1 MINIDKITINSK
13 IQIAIVDKF
22 KLLGFVLYNKLCF
35 SNNVAE
41 IATKV
46 NKKIHCI
53 KRLFYLSTNVK
64 LQFFKT
70 LLLPNFDYCLTLTI
84 YYSKTAI
91 QKLSNLYYNCLYKL
105 FKFQL
110 NNMEINWVNSFLK
123 RYNLFSLQHRVF
135 YRFSIFSYNCKNNW
149 RIIDN
154 FETNSIRNTGH
165 NLRNSNHL
173 TRYHINLKEG
183 KNTFHYF
190 FSKFINSYYINKFQ
204 LKYSVFKK
212 FVLDNLHSFFDHFV
226 FLFPKFHLEINIFYF
241 KRINNT

>member
-1 MINIDKITINSK
+1 M
-13 IQIAIVDKF
+13 
-22 KLLGFVLYNKLCF
+22 
-35 SNNVAE
+35 
-41 IATKV
+41 

-70 LLLPNFDYCLTLTI
+70 FLIPYFDYCLTLTI
-84 YYSKTAI
+84 YYSKTAL

-135 YRFSIFSYNCKNNW
+135 YRLSIFSYNCKNKS

-173 TRYHINLKEG
+173 TRYHVNLKEG
-183 KNTFHYF
+183 KNTFHHF
-190 FSKFINSYYINKFQ
+190 FSKLINSYYINKFQ

-212 FVLDNLHSFFDHFV
+212 FVF
-226 FLFPKFHLEINIFYF
+226 
-241 KRINNT
+241 

>member
-1 MINIDKITINSK
+1 M
-13 IQIAIVDKF
+13 
-22 KLLGFVLYNKLCF
+22 
-35 SNNVAE
+35 
-41 IATKV
+41 

-53 KRLFYLSTNVK
+53 KRLFYLSTNFK

-70 LLLPNFDYCLTLTI
+70 FLLPYFDYCLTLTI
-84 YYSKTAI
+84 YYSKTAL
-91 QKLSNLYYNCLYKL
+91 QKLSNLYYNCFYKL

-135 YRFSIFSYNCKNNW
+135 YRLSIFSYNCKNKS

-173 TRYHINLKEG
+173 TGYHVNLKED
-183 KNTFHYF
+183 KNTIFLV
-190 FSKFINSYYINKFQ
+190 NSLI
-204 LKYSVFKK
+204 
-212 FVLDNLHSFFDHFV
+212 
-226 FLFPKFHLEINIFYF
+226 PII
-241 KRINNT
+241 